1 MSQPNALPRYALYA
15 AVLAS
20 AGLPIYIHAPKFYVD
35 SYAISLT
42 DIAAALV
49 LLRLID
55 VVQDPLLGKLASRLG
70 RWRSVAAA
78 IGACGLA
85 VGMIGL
91 FMIPALLPP
100 ILWLSL
106 CLAVLFTS
114 FSFLT
119 ILFYA
124 RGITQADQLG
134 RAGHV
139 RLAGWRETG
148 ALMGVSVACIL
159 PFVAQQFGFAPY
171 AGFTIVFCGLVLC
184 GAIAMHGLWKGPA
197 AFQAPSFSGLLKD
210 REIRRLLCV
219 AVLNAAPVAITSTLF
234 LFFVEYRLQQPE
246 NAGVYLLA
254 FFLAAAAAAPLWTR
268 LAQRF
273 GAMKVLTVGMLLSIL
288 GFAWASGLGTGD
300 GMAFL
305 VVCVL
310 SGAALGADMTLLPAL
325 FAKQVVRI
333 DEDGALAFGLW
344 NFCAKLTL
352 ALAAASVLPLLE
364 QGGFRVGA
372 VNDESALGRLSVLY
386 AVLPCVLKLFALVFL
401 WIGRSRS
408 TETAQ

>member
-1 MSQPNALPRYALYA
+1 MKPPNVLPRYALYA
-15 AVLAS
+15 AVLAA

-35 SYAISLT
+35 NYGISLT

-70 RWRSVAAA
+70 RWRPAAAA

-91 FMIPALLPP
+91 FVIPALLSP
-100 ILWLSL
+100 ILWLGL
-106 CLAVLFTS
+106 CLALLFTS

-134 RAGHV
+134 AGGHV

-148 ALMGVSVACIL
+148 ALIGVSVACIL
-159 PFVAQQFGFAPY
+159 PFVMESLRFAPY
-171 AGFTIVFCGLVLC
+171 GGFAVAFCALTLC
-184 GAIAMHGLWKGPA
+184 GAVAMHRIWMGPV
-197 AFQAPSFSGLLKD
+197 AFQSPNFSGLLKD
-210 REIRRLLCV
+210 REIRRLLLV
-219 AVLNAAPVAITSTLF
+219 AILNAAPVAITSTLF
-234 LFFVEYRLQQPE
+234 LFFVEYRLEQPE
-246 NAGVYLLA
+246 NAGFYLLA
-254 FFLAAAAAAPLWTR
+254 FFVAAAVAAPGWAR

-273 GAMKVLTVGMLLSIL
+273 GAMKILSVGMLLSIF
-288 GFAWASGLGTGD
+288 GFAWASGLAAGD
-300 GMAFL
+300 GLAFL
-305 VVCVL
+305 FVCIL

-325 FAKQVVRI
+325 YAKHVAHI
-333 DEDGALAFGLW
+333 GEDGAMAFGLW
-344 NFCAKLTL
+344 NFSAKLTL
-352 ALAAASVLPLLE
+352 ALAAATVLPLLE
-364 QGGFRVGA
+364 QGGFRVGVA
-372 VNDESALGRLSVLY
+372 NDQAALWRLSLLY

-401 WIGRSRS
+401 WFGRSDTAE
-408 TETAQ
+408 TEQ